1 MSIKKAYFNID
12 GSDYYEG
19 YYDKEVRWNGWARP
33 YFEKEIADCIAH
45 NFSSSDYRIVYDK
58 YTDSFICKIYE
69 NDVVS
74 ETELIEKKIIETNEG
89 KKELY
94 DFGSIGWTW
103 DDYNLDE
110 IKNLDNINII
120 TEERIQNKEDINLE
134 Y

>member
-1 MSIKKAYFNID
+1 MNTKAFFNI
-12 GSDYYEG
+12 GNSEYYEG

-120 TEERIQNKEDINLE
+120 TKERIQNKEYINLE